1 MASDSA
7 LLERLARRKSI
18 FCLLSFEEL
27 LFLYDP
33 VGSELQRA
41 DPVLLIKV
49 IFTTFIA
56 LKNLENNEKARVQK
70 VTLNLLLRSFSKW
83 FGQVTWR

>member
-27 LFLYDP
+27 LFLY
-33 VGSELQRA
+33 EFMIQ
-41 DPVLLIKV
+41 V
-49 IFTTFIA
+49 IGDFYDF
-56 LKNLENNEKARVQK
+56 
-70 VTLNLLLRSFSKW
+70 
-83 FGQVTWR
+83 